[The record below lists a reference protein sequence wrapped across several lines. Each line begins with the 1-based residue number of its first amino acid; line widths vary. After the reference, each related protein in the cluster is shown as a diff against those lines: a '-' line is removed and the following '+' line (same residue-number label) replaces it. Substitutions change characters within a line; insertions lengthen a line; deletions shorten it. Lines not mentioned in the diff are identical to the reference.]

1 MKRAFGA
8 VATGACLLAAQGCS
22 DPASSTFTGEIG
34 SQPAAIVGGIV
45 DPNHRYVVSLG
56 GCTGT
61 VISKHTVLTAGH
73 CFNAVSTT
81 VGFGPAVSGAT
92 TVRVSSKVRDP
103 LYADICD
110 QDATYD
116 LTVVRLAEPAPSQAA
131 PLLRST
137 LDNTPKYVGPSWVW
151 VGYGRTGPSGGTG
164 TKRVATFPIDLIG
177 PAPGQGSL
185 CEIPETL
192 IYAISRG
199 RMTCN
204 GDSGGP
210 SFWVN
215 GGVEY
220 LAGVTSSGDN
230 ACMLDGTQQR
240 SDQPYL
246 DHFIQAQIDANEG
259 TDPCRSNGVCD
270 ETCNT
275 GGQLGDPDCA
285 SKHCHADGICAEAC
299 VAPRDPDCAP
309 LDSTNCGDNGV
320 CDLTCAMDP
329 DCTRDCAAEGNC
341 IPNCPTPDPDC
352 AGQDGGSPEGGTP
365 PMDAGRADGG
375 TTDATDASGMDVANQ
390 DAPGS
395 DARTLD
401 ATTSDA
407 TASDTATLDA
417 GTRDTTTTV
426 DAVARDTTERDGITN
441 DAAGSDASTGDA
453 SSGDTGTTNDA
464 GGGTGGAAGA
474 GPGGPGSVPGPADDS
489 GCSCRFAGSPARGPA
504 SWFAL
509 LLVTVAALRRRRAPR
524 PAGAWEDRAAR
535 P

>member
-1 MKRAFGA
+1 M
-8 VATGACLLAAQGCS
+8 
-22 DPASSTFTGEIG
+22 GEIG
-34 SQPAAIVGGIV
+34 SQPATIVGGIV

-81 VGFGPAVSGAT
+81 VGFGPMVSGAT
-92 TVRVSSKVRDP
+92 TVRVASKVRDP

-131 PLLRST
+131 PLLRAT

-164 TKRVATFPIDLIG
+164 TKRVATFPIDLVG

-230 ACMLDGTQQR
+230 ACVLDGTQQR

-270 ETCNT
+270 ETCHT

-285 SKHCHADGICAEAC
+285 SRHCGADGICAEAC

-320 CDLTCAMDP
+320 CDLTCPMDP
-329 DCTRDCAAEGNC
+329 DCTRDCGAEGNC
-341 IPNCPTPDPDC
+341 IPNCPVPDPDC
-352 AGQDGGSPEGGTP
+352 AGQDGGSTEGGTP
-365 PMDAGRADGG
+365 PMPDAGRGDGAADG
-375 TTDATDASGMDVANQ
+375 ASGDVTGMDGA
-390 DAPGS
+390 
-395 DARTLD
+395 
-401 ATTSDA
+401 TSDA
-407 TASDTATLDA
+407 GSDGATTPDGATIDASP
-417 GTRDTTTTV
+417 RDSTSSV
-426 DAVARDTTERDGITN
+426 DAVARDTAARD
-441 DAAGSDASTGDA
+441 
-453 SSGDTGTTNDA
+453 GTTNDA
-464 GGGTGGAAGA
+464 TAPDVGTSDATTIDTGTPGDASGGAGGGAGA
-474 GPGGPGSVPGPADDS
+474 GPGGPGSGGGTGAPTES
-489 GCSCRFAGSPARGPA
+489 GCSCRSVASDARLGGRA
-504 SWFAL
+504 WWFAL
-509 LLVTVAALRRRRAPR
+509 ALVTATARYRKRARRRGDA
-524 PAGAWEDRAAR
+524 AGRRVAH

>member
-1 MKRAFGA
+1 MKRVFRA
-8 VATGACLLAAQGCS
+8 VTTVIGLSAAQGCS
-22 DPASSTFTGEIG
+22 DPATSSRLEPIAR
-34 SQPAAIVGGIV
+34 QPAGIVGGIA

-73 CFNAVSTT
+73 CYGAVSTT
-81 VGFGPAVSGAT
+81 VGFGPTVAGAT
-92 TVRVSSKVRDP
+92 TVRVTSKVRDP

-116 LTVVRLAEPAPSQAA
+116 LTVVRLAEPAPTQAA
-131 PLLRST
+131 PLLRAT

-164 TKRVATFPIDLIG
+164 TKRVATFPIDLVG

-192 IYAISRG
+192 IYATSRG

-285 SKHCHADGICAEAC
+285 SRHCGADGICAEAC

-320 CDLTCAMDP
+320 CDLACPMDP
-329 DCTRDCAAEGNC
+329 DCTRDCGAEGNC

-352 AGQDGGSPEGGTP
+352 AGQDAGSHESSVPE
-365 PMDAGRADGG
+365 AGRDDASTDIAMGDANDVGVVDQDAPASDTTTMPDVTATDMTMADLVMRDIAM
-375 TTDATDASGMDVANQ
+375 TTDAVTRDGAGRDIV
-390 DAPGS
+390 
-395 DARTLD
+395 
-401 ATTSDA
+401 TSDA
-407 TASDTATLDA
+407 SDPD
-417 GTRDTTTTV
+417 V
-426 DAVARDTTERDGITN
+426 VPV
-441 DAAGSDASTGDA
+441 DA
-453 SSGDTGTTNDA
+453 SSGDTGVADGRGGSTGGSGGA
-464 GGGTGGAAGA
+464 GSGGSGGGGGSDVATGE
-474 GPGGPGSVPGPADDS
+474 S
-489 GCSCRFAGSPARGPA
+489 GCSCRVGLPRAPVVA
-504 SWFAL
+504 SRAWFAL
-509 LLVTVAALRRRRAPR
+509 ALAAMALRRRTRRAT
-524 PAGAWEDRAAR
+524 AQA
-535 P
+535 